1 KVEGSNIGYYFP
13 YAANINLLRENREG
27 NWFEINASKPA
38 GNKIITNNY
47 LTMYI
52 DHGKNIKDQSYSY
65 VLLPNNSSQ
74 QVAEYANN
82 PNIEIVRNDEI
93 AHGVKHITLNIE
105 GANFWVDGKNTSGSI
120 TSSGKASVM
129 IKENADNTL
138 TISVSDPTFQGKNM
152 SIEVAKSATKL
163 VKADNQISN
172 VNLKDGKIA
181 FDVNTENSMG
191 ASFE

>member
-1 KVEGSNIGYYFP
+1 
-13 YAANINLLRENREG
+13 
-27 NWFEINASKPA
+27 
-38 GNKIITNNY
+38 NKIITNNY

-52 DHGKNIKDQSYSY
+52 DHGKSIKDQSYSY
-65 VLLPNNSSQ
+65 VLLPNKSSQ

-93 AHGVKHITLNIE
+93 AHGVKHIALNME

-138 TISVSDPTFQGKNM
+138 TISVSDPTFQGENM

-163 VKADNQISN
+163 VKADN
-172 VNLKDGKIA
+172 
-181 FDVNTENSMG
+181 
-191 ASFE
+191 